1 MKTYVFKVELE
12 PDGDG
17 WRAFCPAWE
26 HIGASTWG
34 CTRKEAMQN
43 IREVLELVLADL
55 IEENDPIPELPEGS
69 GFVSTGIQVAVTV

>member
-1 MKTYVFKVELE
+1 MKTYVFKVELA

-34 CTRKEAMQN
+34 CTRNEAMQN
-43 IREVLELVLADL
+43 IREVLELVLQDL
-55 IEENDPIPELPEGS
+55 IEENDPIPEFPERAGS
-69 GFVSTGIQVAVTV
+69 VSTGIEVSVTV